1 MGLMEQDSYSWSA
14 EGETTQ
20 NPVTTSLLM
29 DVPTTPL
36 PTLPPPS
43 LLMDVPTTPLPSTLP
58 RVPLKRGQALL
69 LVTVLCIVILHGLN
83 LGAANVIGD
92 WANVLHGPASTGVNP
107 LQRANQDL
115 HNASS
120 TSGQPKLTPQAY
132 INLILQHMTLE
143 EKLGQMLIVQFEGP
157 SYSLELSTMTSQ
169 YNVGAVLLSAANDN
183 IVSKQQLKG
192 LVQQMQAN
200 SAIPLAIATD
210 QEGGTVDR
218 LASLDGP
225 RPAAAII
232 GASNDTSKAFAA
244 GLQDAQ
250 DLSSYGINLN
260 LAPVVDVTNV
270 YNSQLYLRTYGN
282 NATIVTKMA
291 EAYLQG
297 LQQSGKVLGTL
308 KHFPGLGDV
317 RADPHNGVP
326 YLIRSRKDLE
336 AIDWAPYRTL
346 ISHRNVYSI
355 MVTHEI
361 VPAVDSS
368 VPSSL
373 SSKLV
378 TGILRNELGFQGV
391 VMTDSLTMEGI
402 AAYYNEAQAAVL
414 AIEAGDDLLMGPTDA
429 HDVAA
434 IIEGM
439 KQAVDAGEISTE
451 RIDGSVSRI
460 LMLKYQMGLLH
471 LPS

>member
-1 MGLMEQDSYSWSA
+1 
-14 EGETTQ
+14 
-20 NPVTTSLLM
+20 
-29 DVPTTPL
+29 
-36 PTLPPPS
+36 
-43 LLMDVPTTPLPSTLP
+43 
-58 RVPLKRGQALL
+58 
-69 LVTVLCIVILHGLN
+69 
-83 LGAANVIGD
+83 
-92 WANVLHGPASTGVNP
+92 
-107 LQRANQDL
+107 
-115 HNASS
+115 
-120 TSGQPKLTPQAY
+120 
-132 INLILQHMTLE
+132 
-143 EKLGQMLIVQFEGP
+143 
-157 SYSLELSTMTSQ
+157 
-169 YNVGAVLLSAANDN
+169 
-183 IVSKQQLKG
+183 
-192 LVQQMQAN
+192 
-200 SAIPLAIATD
+200 LAIATD

-232 GASNDTSKAFAA
+232 GASNDPSKALAA
-244 GLQDAQ
+244 GLHDAQ

-317 RADPHNGVP
+317 AADPHNGVP
-326 YLIRSRKDLE
+326 YLSRSRKDLE

-346 ISHRNVYSI
+346 IAHGDVYSV

-361 VPAVDSS
+361 VPAIDSS
-368 VPSSL
+368 IPSSL

-378 TGILRNELGFQGV
+378 TGILRDELGFRGV

-451 RIDGSVSRI
+451 RINESVSRI
-460 LMLKYQMGLLH
+460 LMLKYEMGLLH
-471 LPS
+471 IPS